1 LTENRFSATKALHTK
16 YRKNKDMKTKAIL
29 AAGLLMAASAASSF
43 AQTVYSV
50 NAVGFVNLNF
60 PPGFSLASNPLEGAN
75 NTVSILFPSVPNGT
89 SVFKFDSALGQY
101 TGTTF
106 LFGNWGN
113 PSFSLV
119 PGEGFFFKNSGSTTI
134 TNTFVGNVKQG
145 TLVTPLSAG
154 FTLVGSQVPQAGLVN
169 TDLGL
174 PIGNAE
180 SVFKFD
186 AATQQYT
193 GATFLF
199 GSWGG
204 GGEPAITVGEGFFVK
219 KNASTSWSRVFSV
232 NQQP

>member
-1 LTENRFSATKALHTK
+1 
-16 YRKNKDMKTKAIL
+16 MKTKALL
-29 AAGLLMAASAASSF
+29 AAGLMMAATAASSL

-60 PPGFSLASNPLEGAN
+60 ATGFSIASNPLDGAT
-75 NTVSILFPSVPNGT
+75 NTVAVLFPSVPNGT
-89 SVFKFDSALGQY
+89 SVFKFDTALGQY

-113 PSFSLV
+113 PTFSLV
-119 PGEGFFFKNSGSTTI
+119 PGEGFFFKNPGATTI

-145 TLVTPLSAG
+145 TLVTSLGAG
-154 FTLVGSQVPQAGLVN
+154 FTLVGSQVPQAGLVT

-204 GGEPAITVGEGFFVK
+204 GGEPSVAVGEGFFVK
-219 KNASTSWSRVFSV
+219 KNASASWSRTFSV
-232 NQQP
+232 NQ

>member
-1 LTENRFSATKALHTK
+1 
-16 YRKNKDMKTKAIL
+16 M
-29 AAGLLMAASAASSF
+29 MAATAASSL

-50 NAVGFVNLNF
+50 NAVGFVNMTF
-60 PPGFSLASNPLEGAN
+60 PPGFSLASNPLEGAT
-75 NTVSILFPSVPNGT
+75 NTVAALFSNVPNGT

-119 PGEGFFFKNSGSTTI
+119 PGEGFFFKNPGATTI

-145 TLVTPLSAG
+145 TLVTPLSSG
-154 FTLVGSQVPQAGLVN
+154 FTLVGSQVPQTGLVS

-199 GSWGG
+199 GNWGG
-204 GGEPAITVGEGFFVK
+204 GGEPTISVGEGFFVK
-219 KNASTSWSRVFSV
+219 KNAVGSWSRTFSV
-232 NQQP
+232 NQ

>member
-1 LTENRFSATKALHTK
+1 
-16 YRKNKDMKTKAIL
+16 MKTKALL
-29 AAGLLMAASAASSF
+29 AAGLMMAATAASSL

-60 PPGFSLASNPLEGAN
+60 APGFSIASNPLDGAT
-75 NTVSILFPSVPNGT
+75 NTVAVLFPSVPNGT
-89 SVFKFDSALGQY
+89 SVFKFDTALGQY

-113 PSFSLV
+113 PTFSLV
-119 PGEGFFFKNSGSTTI
+119 PGEGFFFKNPGATTI

-145 TLVTPLSAG
+145 TLVTSLGAG
-154 FTLVGSQVPQAGLVN
+154 FTLVGSQVPQAGLVT

-199 GSWGG
+199 GNWGG
-204 GGEPAITVGEGFFVK
+204 GGEPSVAVGEGFFVK
-219 KNASTSWSRVFSV
+219 KNASASWSRTFSV
-232 NQQP
+232 TQ